1 MSTNRILL
9 VEDNPDDILLTK
21 RALRQAHI
29 ESEIIIAKNGIEAVE
44 YLNSLRDGDFQNKKP
59 DLVLLD
65 LKMNDMNGHEFL
77 EKIRK
82 IDRFKLIPVVILSSS
97 GEASD
102 IRKSYQ
108 LGANSYIQK
117 PVEFERFVETV
128 QTLSAYW
135 LGLNKSARGG
145 KSV

>member
-1 MSTNRILL
+1 M
-9 VEDNPDDILLTK
+9 VEDNPDDIILTK

-29 ESEIIIAKNGIEAVE
+29 ESEIIVAKNGIEAVK
-44 YLNSLRDGDFQNKKP
+44 YLNGLRDSDFQNKKP

-65 LKMNDMNGHEFL
+65 LKMADMNGHKFL
-77 EKIRK
+77 EKIRR
-82 IDRFKLIPVVILSSS
+82 IDCFKLIPVVILSSS

-102 IRKSYQ
+102 IRQSYQ

-135 LGLNKSARGG
+135 LDLNKSAIGG
-145 KSV
+145 ESV

>member
-9 VEDNPDDILLTK
+9 VEDNLDDIILTK
-21 RALRQAHI
+21 RALQQALI
-29 ESEIIIAKNGIEAVE
+29 ESEIIIARNGIEAVE
-44 YLNSLRDGDFQNKKP
+44 YLNGLRNDEFHNKKP

-65 LKMNDMNGHEFL
+65 LKMTDMNGHEFL
-77 EKIRK
+77 EKIKR
-82 IDRFKLIPVVILSSS
+82 IDRFKLIPIVILSSS

-135 LGLNKSARGG
+135 LDLNKSARGG
-145 KSV
+145 ESV